1 MKTKDIKPEM
11 IERVLNY
18 LDKNNI
24 LKIPA
29 NKLDTPPNLYLFNN
43 PVMPFIITKIYFIDD
58 ILNIDIRS
66 NDDFYNTHNKPISD
80 TITISYKEEYYS
92 LKSDLKYLMSIK
104 ALRSLEGI
112 LYTNH
117 ITYSKKIF
125 L

>member
-24 LKIPA
+24 LKIPT
-29 NKLDTPPNLYLFNN
+29 NKLDTPPNLYLFNK
-43 PVMPFIITKIYFIDD
+43 PVIPFIITNIYFIDD

-66 NDDFYNTHNKPISD
+66 NDDFYNTPISD
-80 TITISYKEEYYS
+80 TITISYKEEYYG

-104 ALRSLEGI
+104 AIRSLEGI

>member
-66 NDDFYNTHNKPISD
+66 NDDFYNTHNKHISD
-80 TITISYKEEYYS
+80 TITISYKEEYYG

-104 ALRSLEGI
+104 AIRNLEGI

-117 ITYSKKIF
+117 ITYSKKI

>member
-66 NDDFYNTHNKPISD
+66 NDDFYNTHNKPILD
-80 TITISYKEEYYS
+80 TITISYKEEYYG
-92 LKSDLKYLMSIK
+92 LESDLKYLMSIK
-104 ALRSLEGI
+104 AIRSLEGI

-117 ITYSKKIF
+117 ITYSKKI